1 MVAVVLKRVLD
12 LLMGGPV
19 RAARKPLP
27 EFLTLPVLFAN
38 GRDDDGPA
46 LKAFWENQPFMFRGR
61 VYRPSQS
68 PKVLP
73 LERVCLSAHSV
84 VVRRGGRVVDVLGLF
99 RATGCLGDRVLY
111 VETSPVRRVIYGA
124 RISFGCE
131 VQP

>member
-46 LKAFWENQPFMFRGR
+46 LKAFWENQPFMFRGQ
-61 VYRPSQS
+61 VYKPSRS

-73 LERVCLSAHSV
+73 LERVCFSAHSV
-84 VVRRGGRVVDVLGLF
+84 VVRCGGEIVNVQGLF
-99 RATGCLGDRVLY
+99 RVTGRLGQRVLY
-111 VETSPVRRVIYGA
+111 VDAAPVKRTLYGA
-124 RISFGCE
+124 VMRFGCE